1 MLNLRDIDLNLL
13 VVFQQ
18 LYKERRVAAVADNL
32 GLTQPAVSNALA
44 RLRKMLGDDLF
55 LRSPR
60 GMEPTPYAA
69 YLAEPIAN
77 ALAAIRDT
85 LERQLE
91 FDPGAS
97 VRGFTIAM
105 TDLGE
110 IHFLPR
116 LMRRLAEVAPGVTI
130 STVRNTSVNLN
141 EELESG
147 RVDIA
152 MGLMP
157 KLKGGFFQRL
167 LFRQRYVCIMRAGH
181 PLDKETMTLEDFEGA
196 QHVVV
201 VAGGTGH
208 AVADDIIGRRG
219 VKRNIRLSVPHFI
232 ALGHILATTDLI
244 ATVPERYVRESMA
257 PFGLTFLP
265 HPVPIPEFDVNM
277 FWHARFHKEPGNQWL
292 RNLIAD
298 VALDSMPVGRHA

>member
-18 LYKERRVAAVADNL
+18 LYKERRVAAVAETL

-44 RLRKMLGDDLF
+44 RLRKMLGDELF
-55 LRSPR
+55 LRTGR
-60 GMEPTPYAA
+60 GMEPTPYAS

-77 ALAAIRDT
+77 ALASIRDT

-91 FDPGAS
+91 FDPVAS
-97 VRGFTIAM
+97 ERTFTLAM

-110 IHFLPR
+110 VHFLPR
-116 LMRRLAEVAPGVTI
+116 LMGRLAEVGPGVTI
-130 STVRNTSVNLN
+130 STVRNTSVNLGD
-141 EELESG
+141 ELESG

-152 MGLMP
+152 IGLLP
-157 KLKGGFFQRL
+157 QLKAGFFQRL
-167 LFRQRYVCIMRAGH
+167 LFRQRYVCIFRKGH
-181 PLDKETMTLEDFEGA
+181 RLDRGSMSLDDFEGA

-208 AVADDIIGRRG
+208 AMVDETIARRG
-219 VKRNIRLSVPHFI
+219 IRRNVRLSVPHFI
-232 ALGHILATTDLI
+232 ALGNILSSTDLI
-244 ATVPERYVRESMA
+244 ATVPERYLRESMA
-257 PFGLTFLP
+257 PFNLTYLP
-265 HPVPIPEFDVNM
+265 LPVPVPEFDVNL

-292 RNLIAD
+292 RNVIAEL
-298 VALDSMPVGRHA
+298 AI

>member
-18 LYKERRVAAVADNL
+18 LYKERRVAAVAETL

-44 RLRKMLGDDLF
+44 RLRKMLGDELF
-55 LRSPR
+55 LRTGR
-60 GMEPTPYAA
+60 GMEPTPYAS

-77 ALAAIRDT
+77 ALASIRDT

-91 FDPGAS
+91 FDPVAS
-97 VRGFTIAM
+97 VRTFTLAM

-116 LMRRLAEVAPGVTI
+116 LMGRLAEVGPGVTI
-130 STVRNTSVNLN
+130 STVRNTSVNLGD
-141 EELESG
+141 ELEAG

-152 MGLMP
+152 IGLLP
-157 KLKGGFFQRL
+157 QLKAGFFQRL
-167 LFRQRYVCIMRAGH
+167 LFRQRYVCIFRKGH
-181 PLDKETMTLEDFEGA
+181 PLDRGSMSLDDFEGA

-208 AVADDIIGRRG
+208 AMVDETIQRRG
-219 VKRNIRLSVPHFI
+219 IRRNVRLSVPHFI
-232 ALGHILATTDLI
+232 ALGNILANTDLI
-244 ATVPERYVRESMA
+244 ATVPERYLRESMA
-257 PFGLTFLP
+257 PFNLTYLP
-265 HPVPIPEFDVNM
+265 LPVPVPEFDVNL

-292 RNLIAD
+292 RNVIAD
-298 VALDSMPVGRHA
+298 LVV